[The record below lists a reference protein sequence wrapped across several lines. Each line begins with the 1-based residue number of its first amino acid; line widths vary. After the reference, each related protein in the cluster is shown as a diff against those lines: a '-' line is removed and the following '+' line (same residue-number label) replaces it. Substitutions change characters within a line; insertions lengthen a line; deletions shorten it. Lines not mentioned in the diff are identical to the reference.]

1 MNNFRVILENAIW
14 NLFNRP
20 TWIDFIDIL
29 LVTFIIYNIILIIKE
44 TSASALVIGILLLI
58 VATIISNL
66 IGMKSLSWFLDGVL
80 NNGVIV
86 MVILFKT
93 EIRKAIEQIGLVA
106 FKENYRKTNVSNEA
120 FIVENIARACVNLS
134 KRRVGALIVFE
145 QKMSINDIVQTGI
158 FIDSEISSQIIE
170 NIFEPNTPLHDGAVI
185 IRGNRIVAAS
195 CILSLSQNAKISKE
209 LGTRHRAALGI
220 TENSDA
226 IALIVSEETGV
237 ISIAEKGN
245 LHRHIDKE
253 QLVEKLNT
261 LYVNKEVNALKAI
274 FSKVITGNSKHEN

>member
-1 MNNFRVILENAIW
+1 MNDFRVIIENAVW

-29 LVTFIIYNIILIIKE
+29 LVAFVIYNIILIIKE
-44 TSASALVIGILLLI
+44 TSATALVIGILLLI
-58 VATIISNL
+58 VTTIISNL
-66 IGMKSLSWFLDGVL
+66 MGMKSLSWFLDGVL

-86 MVILFKT
+86 LVILFKA
-93 EIRKAIEQIGLVA
+93 EIRKVIEQIGLVA
-106 FKENYRKTNVSNEA
+106 FKDNFRRANGSDEA
-120 FIVENIARACVNLS
+120 FIVENITRACLNLS

-158 FIDSEISSQIIE
+158 YINSEISSQIIE

-195 CILSLSQNAKISKE
+195 CILTLSQNAKISKE

-245 LHRHIDKE
+245 LQRHIDKE
-253 QLVEKLNT
+253 QLIEKLNT
-261 LYVNKEVNALKAI
+261 LYVNKEVNALRAI
-274 FSKVITGNSKHEN
+274 FSKVITGSNKHEN

>member
-29 LVTFIIYNIILIIKE
+29 LVAFIIYNIILIIKE

-158 FIDSEISSQIIE
+158 FINSEISSQIIE